1 MLRRLIKTA
10 MEKVLF
16 QKDMLSSEMCLDKL
30 RKIRK
35 NYKKHFAGHYF
46 QCRSRNIFSEGRGKA
61 VITPYNGLQC
71 FPRSYKK

>member
-1 MLRRLIKTA
+1 
-10 MEKVLF
+10 
-16 QKDMLSSEMCLDKL
+16 MCLDKL

-46 QCRSRNIFSEGRGKA
+46 QCRSRNIFSEGSGKA
-61 VITPYNGLQC
+61 VKTPYNGLQC